1 MNAPRTYLRWTREA
15 DDALLAREPG
25 ARRHQPLHRSYLS
38 DPSPAHTF
46 RIHG

>member
-1 MNAPRTYLRWTREA
+1 MNAPRTYISWTREA
-15 DDALLAREPG
+15 DDAPEGSMATPL
-25 ARRHQPLHRSYLS
+25 RHRPLHRSYLS